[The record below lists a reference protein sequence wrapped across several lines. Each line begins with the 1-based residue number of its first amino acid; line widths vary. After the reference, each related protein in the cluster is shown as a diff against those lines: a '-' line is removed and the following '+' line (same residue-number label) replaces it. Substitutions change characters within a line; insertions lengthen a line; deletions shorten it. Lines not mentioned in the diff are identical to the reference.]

1 MDGEKTPARRRAGR
15 PPKLTQER
23 VEELVELVRS
33 HPRGSKSDYVRLFKA
48 RTGVSLSTP
57 SLDKYLE
64 SAGIKRGPR
73 GRGGAPTSQGGAP
86 EQSRRY
92 GYREHHR
99 LQGRPGEFASSLTDA
114 EWEFVKDLFGPRPT
128 GRPRTI
134 DIRRVVDAICY
145 VVRAGCAWRMLPPVF
160 PAWEAVYGYFRR
172 WSELGLFEQMHDR
185 LREMWR
191 RREHLPPEPDTAV
204 MDSQSVKTSPQGGPK
219 GYDGAK
225 KLKGRKRHLVTDA
238 LGLVLV
244 LAVHA
249 ANIQD
254 RDQGPLLMAKAVAKY
269 PTIDTALLDSGY
281 AGTCAERIRSEL
293 GIAAEIVRP
302 PSDNSVTRYED
313 SRQPSLFSPEQPAH
327 TFVPIPVRWTVERT
341 HAWNDRP
348 RRLAK
353 DHDRR
358 VDVSESWLWFT
369 EGRRLLRRLAHDSEI
384 QA

>member
-1 MDGEKTPARRRAGR
+1 MDGEKSPAKRQAGR
-15 PPKLTQER
+15 PPKLG
-23 VEELVELVRS
+23 EELVKELVALVRA
-33 HPRGSKSDYVRLFKA
+33 HPRGSKSDYVRMFKA
-48 RTGVSLSTP
+48 KTGVSLSTP

-64 SAGIKRGPR
+64 SAGIKRAPR
-73 GRGGAPTSQGGAP
+73 GGRGAPTGQGGAP
-86 EQSRRY
+86 ERSKRY
-92 GYREHHR
+92 GYRKHHR

-114 EWEFVKDLFGPRPT
+114 EWELVQDLFGPRPT

-134 DIRRVVDAICY
+134 DIRRVVDAIGY
-145 VVRAGCAWRMLPPVF
+145 VVRSGCAWRMLPPGF

-185 LREMWR
+185 LRAMWR
-191 RREHLPPEPDTAV
+191 QRENLPPEPSTAV

-254 RDQGPLLMAKAVAKY
+254 RDYGPLLMAKALAKY
-269 PTIDTALLDSGY
+269 PTVKTALLDSGY
-281 AGTCAERIRSEL
+281 AGACAERIRREL
-293 GIAAEIVRP
+293 GIVAEVVRP
-302 PSDNSVTRYED
+302 PSDKSVTRYED
-313 SRQPSLFSPEQPAH
+313 PRPPSLFSPEQP
-327 TFVPIPVRWTVERT
+327 TQSFVPIPVRWTVERT

-358 VDVSESWLWFT
+358 PDVSESWLWFT

>member
-1 MDGEKTPARRRAGR
+1 MDGEQSTAKRRAGR
-15 PPKLTQER
+15 PPKLTQAL
-23 VEELVELVRS
+23 VEELAALVRS
-33 HPRGSKSDYVRLFKA
+33 HPRGSKSDYVRMFKA
-48 RTGVSLSTP
+48 KTGVSLSTP
-57 SLDKYLE
+57 SLDKYLA
-64 SAGIKRGPR
+64 SAGIQRVPR
-73 GRGGAPTSQGGAP
+73 GQRVGPAEQGGAP
-86 EQSRRY
+86 GPGKRY
-92 GYREHHR
+92 GYRPHHR
-99 LQGRPGEFASSLTDA
+99 MEGEPGDFPSSLTDV
-114 EWEFVKDLFGPRPT
+114 EWELVKDLFGPRPT

-134 DIRRVVDAICY
+134 EVRRVVNAICY
-145 VVRAGCAWRMLPPVF
+145 VVRSGCAWRMLPPGF

-185 LREMWR
+185 LRALWR
-191 RREHLPPEPDTAV
+191 QRENLPPEPSTAV
-204 MDSQSVKTSPQGGPK
+204 MDSQSVKTSPQGGAK

-244 LAVHA
+244 LVVHA

-254 RDQGPLLMAKAVAKY
+254 RDAGPALMAKALTKY
-269 PTIDTALLDSGY
+269 PTLNAALLDSGY
-281 AGTCAERIRSEL
+281 AGACAERIRSEL

-313 SRQPSLFSPEQPAH
+313 SRQPSLFHPEPQAH

-353 DHDRR
+353 DHDRNLA
-358 VDVSESWLWFT
+358 VSESWLWFT
-369 EGRRLLRRLAHDSEI
+369 EARRLLRRLAHD
-384 QA
+384 ATA